1 MGHDQLIVLWGRVE
15 AAICISIVFHC
26 QCISEPEVRSRF
38 YGRSNFKFN
47 PVSGCS
53 AGILASR
60 DEVQFGVIFIRVIV
74 ASVLLSRTLAEM
86 VPFGHCIRILIQ
98 CSTRKDTLTSSTIVV
113 SEIRIRAV
121 AGAFQHSHVSTQAM
135 HAVLNSNTTRLD
147 DCDRCN
153 LRKQHIHSR
162 GISKYPPNRK
172 LQAVQYVVRGLVLAL
187 SVGLLPVHQTFDI

>member
-1 MGHDQLIVLWGRVE
+1 MGHDQLIVLWKRVE
-15 AAICISIVFHC
+15 AAICISIVFQC
-26 QCISEPEVRSRF
+26 QYISEPEVRSRF

-98 CSTRKDTLTSSTIVV
+98 CSTQKDTLTSSTIMV

-135 HAVLNSNTTRLD
+135 HAVLNSNRFASTIVTDAIFASNISTVGAYLSIRQIGG
-147 DCDRCN
+147 CRPCN
-153 LRKQHIHSR
+153 TSCGAWCWRYL
-162 GISKYPPNRK
+162 
-172 LQAVQYVVRGLVLAL
+172 
-187 SVGLLPVHQTFDI
+187 